1 MIIKNGVLARKTNNI
16 LYQNIIYMFFYV
28 LKYKN
33 IYFYIGVY
41 SMTKQLDKIHLLLE
55 TMKQYAAV
63 PITKQADLIK
73 QLTFMMGAIY
83 TNTNNK
89 ADRIS
94 YYANISSICQTNHID
109 YVNAVLIPAGNLIAK
124 TTLSDVAQQQAFI
137 DQWVSDYQ
145 EATSITNQKHH

>member
-1 MIIKNGVLARKTNNI
+1 MTN
-16 LYQNIIYMFFYV
+16 
-28 LKYKN
+28 
-33 IYFYIGVY
+33 
-41 SMTKQLDKIHLLLE
+41 QLDKIHLLLE
-55 TMKQYAAV
+55 AMKQYAAV
-63 PITKQADLIK
+63 PITKRADLIK

-89 ADRIS
+89 ADRLS

-124 TTLSDVAQQQAFI
+124 TTLSDVTQQQAFI

-145 EATSITNQKHH
+145 EIDNVTNKKHH

>member
-1 MIIKNGVLARKTNNI
+1 MGFWQKKQVIFLH
-16 LYQNIIYMFFYV
+16 QNITYMLFYV
-28 LKYKN
+28 LKYIN
-33 IYFYIGVY
+33 IYFYVGVY
-41 SMTKQLDKIHLLLE
+41 SMTNQLDKIHLLLE
-55 TMKQYAAV
+55 TMKQYSAV
-63 PITKQADLIK
+63 PVSKQADLIK

-89 ADRIS
+89 EDRLS

-124 TTLSDVAQQQAFI
+124 TTLSDVMQQQAFI

-145 EATSITNQKHH
+145 EVAAITNQRQH